1 MALPGF
7 IRKLSYQSW
16 FIRTIRGLGLRGPGR
31 KIYHHLTSSCQGV
44 VRLER
49 GGITADFV
57 TRAPEQLRAAEAA
70 SLEHSLD
77 LFIRTLKPGDT
88 VYDVG
93 SNVGVYTVFLAKVVG
108 ATGTIVGFE
117 PHPATYE
124 LLLENI
130 KLNGLA
136 NVRPF
141 QKAVGERDSQ
151 EKLYIGELIANYSL
165 LAGGVEGRAGDSEP
179 PYKVVEVVQ
188 GDAFAQ
194 AQGLPAPCA
203 VKIDVEGFEYAV
215 MQGFRQALSSPACRM
230 VCCEVHPKFLP
241 PEVKA
246 KDIWEFLASLGYQR
260 IEAEPSE
267 SAYHLVAYKS

>member
-7 IRKLSYQSW
+7 IRKLSYQTW

-31 KIYHHLTSSCQGV
+31 KIYHRFASSQQGV
-44 VRLER
+44 VHLER

-57 TRAPEQLRAAEAA
+57 TRAPEELRAAEAA

-77 LFIRTLKPGDT
+77 LFIRSLKPGDT
-88 VYDVG
+88 VYDIG

-108 ATGTIVGFE
+108 DTGSIIAFE
-117 PHPATYE
+117 PHPATYQ

-130 KLNGLA
+130 KLNGLL

-141 QKAVGERDSQ
+141 QKAVGERNSQ

-165 LAGGVEGRAGDSEP
+165 LAGGVESRGGQSAP
-179 PYKVVEVVQ
+179 PFQIVEVVA

-215 MQGFRQALSSPACRM
+215 MKGLRQALSNPGCRM

-246 KDIWEFLASLGYQR
+246 KDIRDFLASLGYQR
-260 IEAEPSE
+260 MEGEPSE
-267 SAYHLVAYKS
+267 SAYHLVAYRS